1 MSKSKQARAREFS
14 AKARREIKE
23 RDNNE
28 CVFCKIGYCMEGAN
42 ALSLQLKSVMHF
54 VPRAKGGLGIPQNGA
69 VGCQWHHQM
78 MDNGNQGR
86 RKEMLN
92 LFKNYLTKHYKD
104 WDENKL
110 TYNKWEGL

>member
-1 MSKSKQARAREFS
+1 MSKSKQARAREFT
-14 AKARREIKE
+14 AKARKEIKE
-23 RDNNE
+23 RDNGL
-28 CVFCKIGYCMEGAN
+28 CVFCQMGYCMEGAQ
-42 ALSLQLKSVMHF
+42 AFDLQVISLMHYI
-54 VPRAKGGLGIPQNGA
+54 PRAKGGLGIPQNGA

-86 RKEMLN
+86 REEMLEI
-92 LFKNYLTKHYKD
+92 FKNYLRAHYND